1 MEEDKFEDYMKTRM
15 KEINADLKA
24 FELLEDDEQDEEFK
38 WISRGLLSGFAQ
50 CLNSYQ
56 FIKYHGEKQMN
67 ETWMQVIAIIGS
79 NLIIMLTFFGVSIS
93 LHNGIREEIR
103 GIQEEIRDFHG
114 RLCAIEERNKK

>member
-56 FIKYHGEKQMN
+56 FIKYHGEK
-67 ETWMQVIAIIGS
+67 
-79 NLIIMLTFFGVSIS
+79 
-93 LHNGIREEIR
+93 
-103 GIQEEIRDFHG
+103 
-114 RLCAIEERNKK
+114 